1 MQATSLLDRTKWFVY
16 KHFERLLVVLLVS
29 TMLLVH
35 YVVVYQLA
43 FLSFYY
49 LPIIAAGFFLGRN
62 AAVSAA
68 VFIVTL
74 VVFFNA
80 VAGLDGP
87 AGHGASLLIV
97 VPWGGFLILTGY
109 VVGSL
114 AEERQQRLNDLKASN
129 IAMLELLTFH
139 LESSEQHRGHSF
151 RVSQRA
157 VALGRELGIETE
169 LLEDLRVAA
178 LLHELDAHDPR
189 VTRLLADFPGK
200 LTALPFAGSM
210 RSAMEI
216 VKEYATYH
224 AQVGEDWPV
233 DQIRM
238 SLGTKVLAVADAYET
253 LQMPTPTRPP
263 FAPWTALEEIEKGAG
278 HVFGSEVVRALRKIG
293 AVPEIAGH
301 DPRLAIVREG
311 SERTA

>member
-1 MQATSLLDRTKWFVY
+1 MQATSVLDRTKWFVY

-29 TMLLVH
+29 TMLLIH

-49 LPIIAAGFFLGRN
+49 LPVIVAGFFLGRT

-80 VAGLDGP
+80 VVGLDGP
-87 AGHGASLLIV
+87 AGHSASFLIV
-97 VPWGGFLILTGY
+97 IPWGGFLVLTAY
-109 VVGSL
+109 VVGTL
-114 AEERQQRLNDLKASN
+114 AEDRQHRLNDLKASN

-157 VALGRELGIETE
+157 VALGRELEME
-169 LLEDLRVAA
+169 SEALEDLRIAA

-189 VTRLLADFPGK
+189 VTRLFADFPGK

-210 RSAMEI
+210 RSAMEL
-216 VKEYATYH
+216 VREYAGYH

-233 DQIRM
+233 DQLRI

-278 HVFGSEVVRALRKIG
+278 HVFASEVVRALRKLA
-293 AVPEIAGH
+293 AVPERVEP
-301 DPRLAIVREG
+301 DLRQAIVREA
-311 SERTA
+311 ERTA